1 MSLRLPNQAQGNDS
15 EDRKEVNDTMQY
27 AAMVDLIEEAERAGE
42 ARTAF
47 VNERLS
53 DAFDI
58 WLSEQDL
65 GEITEEEEDALR
77 RAFEKG
83 FGICVHHQE

>member
-1 MSLRLPNQAQGNDS
+1 MSLRLPNQAQGNDP

-27 AAMVDLIEEAERAGE
+27 AAMVDLLQEAERAGE
-42 ARTAF
+42 ARTEF
-47 VNERLS
+47 VNERLA
-53 DAFDI
+53 DAFDL
-58 WLSEQDL
+58 WLAEQDL

-83 FGICVHHQE
+83 FGICVHNAA